1 MSRKIS
7 PPSSIVDEDI
17 DTRQMMRAVIKRLS
31 GVAIFASVAALACA
45 LALFMLMPLKTSVP
59 YVVQVNKNTG
69 EVTIPGS
76 TSTVYV
82 PTWANQAFFLRRWLT
97 DLFTINRYL
106 TVQVDDPRAQY
117 FIRGNNAIAEYNA
130 FRAEDKTFARLAAD
144 PTLVRNVKIL
154 SLDPI
159 ASTQNGAVA
168 QVLLTTIDQGRV
180 VRQNLLVT
188 LYFVI
193 LPPTTQA
200 EMERDPIGIYITDF
214 KIAAA
219 SSGGNND

>member
-1 MSRKIS
+1 MTRKIS
-7 PPSSIVDEDI
+7 PPSSIADEDI

-31 GVAIFASVAALACA
+31 GVALFSSVSALACA

-59 YVVQVNKNTG
+59 YVVQVNRNTG

-76 TSTVYV
+76 TSVVYV
-82 PTWANQAFFLRRWLT
+82 PTWANESFFLRRWLQ

-106 TVQVDDPRAQY
+106 TVQIDDPRAQY
-117 FIRGNNAIAEYNA
+117 FIRGENAIAEYNA

-159 ASTQNGAVA
+159 ASTKNGAVA
-168 QVLLTTIDQGRV
+168 QVQLTTIEQGRV
-180 VRQNLLVT
+180 IKQNLLVT

-193 LPPTTQA
+193 LPPTTQS
-200 EMERDPIGIYITDF
+200 EMERDPIGIYVTDF

-219 SSGGNND
+219 SGG